1 MLFRVRSSM
10 DLCKNTIVYIATL
23 FLSICINNTY
33 ADTPNT
39 LPLIHAKKDTDNHL
53 EVVMVTAQKRPQN
66 VISVP
71 ISMSVIDADI
81 IEKNGSQNI
90 SEAING
96 VANLSFDNKI
106 TLAGNSAAS
115 SIYIRGIGQSDFL
128 TTTDPGVGMY
138 VDDVYIARSVGS
150 LLNVTDL
157 ERIEVL
163 RGPQGT
169 LYGKNTIG
177 GAIKVIT
184 QKPTQTNESNL
195 SLTFGEDQKRQVRI
209 MTNTT
214 LTESTQA
221 RIHISTHQQDGYVE
235 RPAAGD
241 SLGELNNTAARFALT
256 SDLNNA
262 LSLYLSVDVSHNDGT
277 SGAAILVET
286 HELCPSTVNA
296 PFCTDNVPESTAPG
310 QVFLFNNIPNVT
322 TAAGGVAGESHY
334 GDEWINSNNNQSAGT
349 AEAISKTDT
358 WGAQANLT
366 YQLPFAQLHT
376 ISAIRNVDSYFSRD
390 ADHSPYRIYHT
401 RSDVTHQQLSQEIQL
416 NGDAFQDTLIW
427 HGGIYFLYEDAN
439 DNSQIDMASMGI
451 QSGGKD
457 IRNASRAI
465 FLHTEYALLNNLSLI
480 SGARATQEVKKYT
493 PTQWITY
500 SVTGTPAEGLV
511 IIPAE
516 ENREEYSAISYKLA
530 LNYAANTNTH
540 VYTSFNSGF
549 KSGGFVQRNQLTKD
563 ELPRFKPEKAKTIE
577 IGIHSQLLTNRL
589 HMNAALF
596 HTDYTDIQVRVIEL
610 AGFAPITANAAEA
623 RIYGAEWDALWA
635 VNNNL
640 QLTTSIGYIDAKYT
654 QISDNLAD
662 ITTHSKFV
670 DTPKFTST
678 LGLTYA
684 ANLRETHINSHLYWV
699 YTSDVYNDAENTESL
714 KQNATH
720 TLNASIM
727 FTPANTH
734 WQATVGIRNIF
745 DQKEIISGNANRS
758 LGSTVA
764 SYSRGRN
771 SYLNLRYN
779 F

>member
-1 MLFRVRSSM
+1 MALRKSI
-10 DLCKNTIVYIATL
+10 IVYLTPLFFSVSTQAT
-23 FLSICINNTY
+23 
-33 ADTPNT
+33 
-39 LPLIHAKKDTDNHL
+39 TDNLL

-66 VISVP
+66 VLSVP
-71 ISMSVIDADI
+71 ISLSVIDTNN
-81 IEKNGSQNI
+81 IEQRGSQDV
-90 SEAING
+90 SEAVSGI
-96 VANLSFDNKI
+96 ANLSFDNKV

-138 VDDVYIARSVGS
+138 VDGVYIARTVGS
-150 LLNVTDL
+150 LLDVADL

-177 GAIKVIT
+177 GAINVIT
-184 QKPTQTNESNL
+184 QKPTPTNES
-195 SLTFGEDQKRQVRI
+195 SIGLTLGEDQQRRVSI
-209 MTNTT
+209 MTNKTF
-214 LTESTQA
+214 TESTQA
-221 RIHISTHQQDGYVE
+221 RVHISSRQQDGYVE

-241 SLGELNNTAARFALT
+241 ALGEVNSTAARFSLT
-256 SDLNNA
+256 STLSDA
-262 LSLYLSVDVSHNDGT
+262 LSLYVSADASHNNGT
-277 SGAAILVET
+277 SGAAVLVET
-286 HELCPSTVNA
+286 HELCPSTVSA
-296 PFCTDNVPESTAPG
+296 PFCTDNVPEGTAPG
-310 QVFLFNNIPNVT
+310 QVFLFNNVPDVT
-322 TAAGGVAGESHY
+322 IAAGGTANESHY
-334 GDEWINSNNNQSAGT
+334 GDEWINSNYNQSAGT

-358 WGAQANLT
+358 WGMQANLT
-366 YQLPFAQLHT
+366 YQLPFAQLNS

-401 RSDVTHQQLSQEIQL
+401 RSDVTHQQLSQEFQL
-416 NGDAFQDTLIW
+416 NGEALQDTLIW
-427 HGGIYFLYEDAN
+427 HGGVYFLHEEAD

-457 IRNASRAI
+457 IRNTSHAI
-465 FLHTEYALLNNLSLI
+465 FLHTEYALSHNLSLI

-511 IIPAE
+511 IIPEE
-516 ENREEYSAISYKLA
+516 ENREDYSATSYKLA
-530 LNYAANTNTH
+530 LNYAANSYTH
-540 VYTSFNSGF
+540 VYTSLSSGF
-549 KSGGFVQRNQLTKD
+549 KSGGFVQRNQLTQS

-577 IGIHSQLLTNRL
+577 MGIHSQLFANRL

-623 RIYGAEWDALWA
+623 RIYGAEWDARWA
-635 VNNNL
+635 VNNNVN
-640 QLTTSIGYIDAKYT
+640 LTANIGYIDAKYT
-654 QISDNLAD
+654 HIGDSLAD
-662 ITTHSKFV
+662 ITTDSKFV
-670 DTPKFTST
+670 NTPNFTHA
-678 LGLTYA
+678 LGLTYETHIG
-684 ANLRETHINSHLYWV
+684 ETHINSHLHWV

-714 KQNATH
+714 KQDATH
-720 TLNASIM
+720 RLNASIK
-727 FTPANTH
+727 FTSANTR
-734 WQATVGIRNIF
+734 WQTTVGIRNVF
-745 DQKEIISGNANRS
+745 DQQDIISGNANRS

-771 SYLNLRYN
+771 RYLNVQYN